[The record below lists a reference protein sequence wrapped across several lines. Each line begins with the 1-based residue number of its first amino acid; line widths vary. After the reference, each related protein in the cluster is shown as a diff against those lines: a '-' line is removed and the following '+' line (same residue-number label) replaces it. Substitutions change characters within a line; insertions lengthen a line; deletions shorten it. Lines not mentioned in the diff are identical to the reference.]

1 MSDDIFKNR
10 NRTLRIEKMNL
21 IKAVE
26 RKNKKIERLN
36 NNWDKLE
43 KFILDWNDVIL
54 ISTVKTKMGSGYF
67 EGAYTTIHKI
77 LDKMRELKG
86 DDKNDKS

>member
-1 MSDDIFKNR
+1 MIGIDEALYKACEDNR
-10 NRTLRIEKMNL
+10 KLEVEIEEKD
-21 IKAVE
+21 KE
-26 RKNKKIERLN
+26 IERLN

-43 KFILDWNDVIL
+43 KFILEWNDVIL

-86 DDKNDKS
+86 SDK